1 MITELD
7 RVASKT
13 PLTTLSMSRYEA
25 QETPDEHCGPERL
38 LEVLSN
44 AYVSDAYLSIRRSN
58 LELLDRYGKNAWLIG
73 NYQLE
78 DELRQLERE
87 LAETKREMDVVNLE
101 RQRRQ
106 EEVKGEMQMLE
117 QTWRTG
123 VGRVLETELAVEELR
138 EQIRQEMRRKAG

>member
-1 MITELD
+1 MATELD
-7 RVASKT
+7 RVASDT
-13 PLTTLSMSRYEA
+13 PLTTLTLSRYEA
-25 QETPDEHCGPERL
+25 QETPAHGAPASRL

-44 AYVSDAYLSIRRSN
+44 AYVSDAYLAVRRAN
-58 LELLDRYGKNAWLIG
+58 LELLDRGGRNAWLLG

-87 LAETKREMDVVNLE
+87 LAETKREIDVVNLE

-106 EEVKGEMQMLE
+106 EDVKGEMEMLE

-123 VGRVLETELAVEELR
+123 VGRVLETEVAVEELR
-138 EQIRQEMRRKAG
+138 EQIREEMRRRAG

>member
-1 MITELD
+1 MTTELD
-7 RVASKT
+7 RIASNT
-13 PLTTLSMSRYEA
+13 PLTTLSLSRYEA
-25 QETPDEHCGPERL
+25 QETPEQDAPTSRL

-44 AYVSDAYLSIRRSN
+44 AYVSDAYLSIRRAN
-58 LELLDRYGKNAWLIG
+58 LELLDRSGKNAWLLG

-87 LAETKREMDVVNLE
+87 LADTKREIDVVNLE

-106 EEVKGEMQMLE
+106 EDVKGEMEMLE

-123 VGRVLETELAVEELR
+123 VGRVLETEVAVEELR
-138 EQIRQEMRRKAG
+138 EQIREEMRRRAG